1 MTSTGDIIIIL
12 PDDISPSNR
21 KQLYTSKLKV
31 ALQESI
37 AVYKQKSF
45 FVTFANSLEMST
57 YFGKNQETVEGFL
70 VLIISI
76 PYQVPTI
83 AVLGS
88 GGGFRATTGFSAAC
102 RALDEMDL
110 LDSITYLTG
119 LSGSAW

>member
-37 AVYKQKSF
+37 AVI
-45 FVTFANSLEMST
+45 TFANSLEMSP

-70 VLIISI
+70 VLIMSI